1 MGYISTVI
9 VKDSSRFGRNYLEVG
24 QYTDY
29 YFPEHNI
36 RFIAINDCIDSDNG
50 EDDFSAFRNVMNEM
64 YAKDISRKV
73 RSSHRLRGNAG
84 EPLSQPP
91 YGYMK
96 SQNNKKKWI
105 IDEEAAKVVR
115 QIFGWCIEGKGNETI
130 ARLLQE
136 SEILIPMAYWQSKG
150 LGRGGKKT
158 QPNPYKWCKTTI
170 AKILAQQEYCGDV
183 INFKTYSKSFRN
195 KKRLDN
201 PEENWA
207 VFKDVHEPIIDRE
220 TFEMVQE
227 LVAKTKRR
235 SPKKE
240 NGEKNMFCGLL
251 YCADCG
257 SPLWFNV
264 NHPNKAIQY
273 FNCSNYRANRGTC
286 PSTHYIRAD
295 SIEQIV
301 IAELQT
307 IARFLDEEEDEFAA
321 MLESKTNKDITAEQK
336 LAESQLAT
344 ARARVKE
351 IERLYERIYED
362 NVNGKVSDEW
372 FMKLSHKYEV
382 EMDETNKNIL
392 ALREK
397 LDSLAE
403 KRQTKENFIKAVR
416 SFMEMKTLNPVILR
430 ELIEKIEVYQIEGTG
445 KNHTQRVIIHYRFVG
460 CLQIPEWHR
469 KRKVTLESR
478 QGVAVNYLP
487 TTA

>member
-1 MGYISTVI
+1 
-9 VKDSSRFGRNYLEVG
+9 
-24 QYTDY
+24 
-29 YFPEHNI
+29 
-36 RFIAINDCIDSDNG
+36 
-50 EDDFSAFRNVMNEM
+50 
-64 YAKDISRKV
+64 
-73 RSSHRLRGNAG
+73 
-84 EPLSQPP
+84 
-91 YGYMK
+91 
-96 SQNNKKKWI
+96 
-105 IDEEAAKVVR
+105 
-115 QIFGWCIEGKGNETI
+115 
-130 ARLLQE
+130 
-136 SEILIPMAYWQSKG
+136 
-150 LGRGGKKT
+150 
-158 QPNPYKWCKTTI
+158 
-170 AKILAQQEYCGDV
+170 
-183 INFKTYSKSFRN
+183 
-195 KKRLDN
+195 
-201 PEENWA
+201 
-207 VFKDVHEPIIDRE
+207 
-220 TFEMVQE
+220 MVQE

-235 SPKKE
+235 APKKE

-264 NHPNKAIQY
+264 NHPNKSIQY
-273 FNCSNYRANRGTC
+273 FNCSNYRSNRGTC

-295 SIEQIV
+295 SIEQVV

-321 MLESKTNKDITAEQK
+321 MLESKTNKDIATEQK

-344 ARARVKE
+344 SRARVKE

-382 EMDETNKNIL
+382 EMDETKKNIL

-403 KRQTKENFIKAVR
+403 KRQTKENFVKAVR

-430 ELIEKIEVYQIEGTG
+430 ELIEKIEVFQIEGTG
-445 KNHTQRVIIHYRFVG
+445 KNRTQRVVIYYRFVG

-469 KRKVTLESR
+469 KRKVILESR

>member
-1 MGYISTVI
+1 MKTWVKILGGCVLSFSFLFMTVGYAALTDTLNISGFAEVEFDPLFTVTYMVGDEVYLVDYHTDPTIDYTVI
-9 VKDSSRFGRNYLEVG
+9 GS
-24 QYTDY
+24 
-29 YFPEHNI
+29 P
-36 RFIAINDCIDSDNG
+36 NG
-50 EDDFSAFRNVMNEM
+50 EADF
-64 YAKDISRKV
+64 KQWI
-73 RSSHRLRGNAG
+73 NANG
-84 EPLSQPP
+84 V
-91 YGYMK
+91 
-96 SQNNKKKWI
+96 
-105 IDEEAAKVVR
+105 AV
-115 QIFGWCIEGKGNETI
+115 
-130 ARLLQE
+130 
-136 SEILIPMAYWQSKG
+136 
-150 LGRGGKKT
+150 
-158 QPNPYKWCKTTI
+158 TTI
-170 AKILAQQEYCGDV
+170 PRNNTNDYTLYASWYNKYTINFIDTDGSLIYSEEFTEGASSISGEGQAIVDQWLKNENQVENRNHIYVTWSNYDMKGAI

-195 KKRLDN
+195 KKRIDN

-220 TFEMVQE
+220 TFEMVQK

-235 SPKKE
+235 APKKE

-295 SIEQIV
+295 SIEQVV

-307 IARFLDEEEDEFAA
+307 IARFLDEEEEAFATL
-321 MLESKTNKDITAEQK
+321 LETKTNKDIAAEQK
-336 LAESQLAT
+336 LAESSLAT

-382 EMDETNKNIL
+382 EMEDTKKNIL
-392 ALREK
+392 ALRET

-403 KRQTKENFIKAVR
+403 KRQTKENFVKAVR

-445 KNHTQRVIIHYRFVG
+445 KNRTQRVVIHYRFVG
-460 CLQIPEWHR
+460 CLQIPEWYR
-469 KRKVTLESR
+469 KRKITLESR

>member
-1 MGYISTVI
+1 M
-9 VKDSSRFGRNYLEVG
+9 
-24 QYTDY
+24 
-29 YFPEHNI
+29 
-36 RFIAINDCIDSDNG
+36 
-50 EDDFSAFRNVMNEM
+50 
-64 YAKDISRKV
+64 
-73 RSSHRLRGNAG
+73 
-84 EPLSQPP
+84 
-91 YGYMK
+91 
-96 SQNNKKKWI
+96 
-105 IDEEAAKVVR
+105 
-115 QIFGWCIEGKGNETI
+115 
-130 ARLLQE
+130 
-136 SEILIPMAYWQSKG
+136 
-150 LGRGGKKT
+150 
-158 QPNPYKWCKTTI
+158 
-170 AKILAQQEYCGDV
+170 
-183 INFKTYSKSFRN
+183 
-195 KKRLDN
+195 
-201 PEENWA
+201 
-207 VFKDVHEPIIDRE
+207 
-220 TFEMVQE
+220 
-227 LVAKTKRR
+227 
-235 SPKKE
+235 
-240 NGEKNMFCGLL
+240 
-251 YCADCG
+251 
-257 SPLWFNV
+257 WFNV

-295 SIEQIV
+295 SIEQVV

-321 MLESKTNKDITAEQK
+321 MLESKTNKDIATEQK

-351 IERLYERIYED
+351 IERLYEKIYED

-382 EMDETNKNIL
+382 EMDETKKNIL

-403 KRQTKENFIKAVR
+403 KRQTKENFVKAVR
-416 SFMEMKTLNPVILR
+416 SFMEMRTLNPVILR

-445 KNHTQRVIIHYRFVG
+445 KNRTQRVIIHYRFVG